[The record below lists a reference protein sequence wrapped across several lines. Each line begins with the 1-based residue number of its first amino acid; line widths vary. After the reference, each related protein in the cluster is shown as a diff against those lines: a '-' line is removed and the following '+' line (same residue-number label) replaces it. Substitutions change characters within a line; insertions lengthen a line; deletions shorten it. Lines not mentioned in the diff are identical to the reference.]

1 MLDVKNIFVSY
12 ENKQIIQNLSFTLE
26 LGEIGCLIGPSGEGK
41 TTILR
46 SIAGLNSLKN
56 GSISIDNQLVSSE
69 NIHKAPQERKVGML
83 FQDYALFPY
92 LNIEQNIAFGIKKHK
107 NYMSRVHDLLDMIHM
122 HNFSHKYPHELSG
135 GQQQRVAL
143 ARALAPKP
151 KILLLDEPFSSLDTT
166 LREEL
171 SKEVRNLLKQENITA
186 ILVTHD
192 QREALAMSDKIGV
205 LYHKHLQQWDAPY
218 NLYHQPKNTWIANF
232 IGRSVLLDAY
242 AHDKYLEVPAL
253 STNYEMIFKVDYV
266 TNLKGKV
273 KLLLRADDVV
283 HDDNSPY
290 QAIIIDKIF
299 YGADFL
305 YTLQL
310 PSEQIIYSY
319 VPSHHNHQIGESI
332 GLYLDMNH
340 VILYS

>member
-1 MLDVKNIFVSY
+1 MLDVKNIFVAY
-12 ENKQIIQNLSFTLE
+12 ENKQIIQDLSFSLE

-46 SIAGLNSLKN
+46 SIAGLNQVKN
-56 GSISIDNQLVSSE
+56 GFIYIDNQLASSSRV
-69 NIHKAPQERKVGML
+69 HKKPQERKIGML

-92 LNIEQNIAFGIKKHK
+92 LNIEQNIAFGIKKNK
-107 NYMSRVHDLLDMIHM
+107 NYMLRVLDLLDMIQMQHLRY
-122 HNFSHKYPHELSG
+122 KYPHELSG

-166 LREEL
+166 LREDL
-171 SKEVRNLLKQENITA
+171 AKEVRKLLKQESITA

-192 QREALAMSDKIGV
+192 QREALGMCDKIGV
-205 LYHKHLQQWDAPY
+205 LYQQNLQQWDTPY

-232 IGRSVLLDAY
+232 IGKSVLLDAY
-242 AHDKYLEVPAL
+242 AHPNYLEIPAL
-253 STNYEMIFKVDYV
+253 NTNNDAVFKVSHI
-266 TNLKGKV
+266 TNMRGQV

-299 YGADFL
+299 YGANFL

-310 PSEQIIYSY
+310 KSGQIIYSY
-319 VPSHHNHQIGESI
+319 VPSHHNHQISESI